1 MNMYI
6 LEIAR
11 LSGRKPRVE
20 HIGIIYAFYRKMS
33 GNIKQRRKTVFTK

>member
-6 LEIAR
+6 LETAR
-11 LSGRKPRVE
+11 LSGRKPKVE

-33 GNIKQRRKTVFTK
+33 GNIKQQGEKIFTK